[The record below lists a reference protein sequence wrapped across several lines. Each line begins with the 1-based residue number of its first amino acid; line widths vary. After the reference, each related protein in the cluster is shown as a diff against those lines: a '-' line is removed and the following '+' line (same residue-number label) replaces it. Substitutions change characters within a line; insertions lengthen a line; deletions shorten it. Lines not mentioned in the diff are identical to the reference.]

1 MEFHKMLERDKK
13 AEFLEVGIVSMKYQ
27 FTTEEKFNKS
37 SLSKSKYNQL
47 LELQSSNPM
56 KVMEEKDTNNSWW
69 MFQDEFFIEDE
80 ELDADDVKAFAL
92 KGARKNK
99 KN

>member
-1 MEFHKMLERDKK
+1 MLERDKK

-47 LELQSSNPM
+47 LELQSSDPM

-99 KN
+99 KS

>member
-1 MEFHKMLERDKK
+1 MLKRDKK

-47 LELQSSNPM
+47 LELQSSDPI
-56 KVMEEKDTNNSWW
+56 KVMEEKDSDNSWW

-92 KGARKNK
+92 KGVRKK
-99 KN
+99 K

>member
-1 MEFHKMLERDKK
+1 MLKRDKK

-27 FTTEEKFNKS
+27 FTTEDKFNKS

-47 LELQSSNPM
+47 LELQGSDPM
-56 KVMEEKDTNNSWW
+56 KVMAEEDSKMSWW

-80 ELDADDVKAFAL
+80 ELTADDLKAFAL
-92 KGARKNK
+92 KGVRKNK
-99 KN
+99 K

>member
-1 MEFHKMLERDKK
+1 MLERDKK

-37 SLSKSKYNQL
+37 TLSKSKYNQL
-47 LELQSSNPM
+47 LELQSSDPM

-99 KN
+99 KS